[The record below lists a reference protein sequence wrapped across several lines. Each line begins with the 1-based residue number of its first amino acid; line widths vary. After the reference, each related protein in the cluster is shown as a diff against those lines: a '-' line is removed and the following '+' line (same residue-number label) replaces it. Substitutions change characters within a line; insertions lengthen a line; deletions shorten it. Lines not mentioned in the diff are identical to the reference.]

1 MRLSGLRSLPASR
14 LHYVWHGYKGAVK
27 ASAAAGRS
35 GSIPAEAAGLQ
46 EQNKSNA
53 AALRWLRILRT
64 GPQGETGRIP
74 EAVHRRDAPD
84 RTEGSKQSAVVQ
96 EERKAEWDER

>member
-1 MRLSGLRSLPASR
+1 MPTSR
-14 LHYVWHGYKGAVK
+14 LHHVGAGYKGAVK

-46 EQNKSNA
+46 EQDKSNA

-64 GPQGETGRIP
+64 DPQGETGRIP
-74 EAVHRRDAPD
+74 AAVHRRYATN
-84 RTEGSKQSAVVQ
+84 RAESGKQSAVVQ